1 MTQHNQI
8 IEETRCWL
16 TSTIIGLNFCPF
28 AKREYTNNTIRYTV
42 SSDKD
47 LESSLH
53 SLAEE
58 FQYLDK
64 HSDTETTL
72 LIFSHS
78 VKNFDDFLELIDYAN
93 QLLDD
98 LGYDSVYQIAHFHP
112 LYCFDGVE
120 SDDASNYTN
129 RSPYP
134 TLHLIREQSMQR
146 AIESHPDTTQIPD
159 TNIKLARELGAEH
172 LQSLLDVCKA
182 HD

>member
-1 MTQHNQI
+1 MTQQNQI

-28 AKREYTNNTIRYTV
+28 AKREFTQNTIRYAV
-42 SSDKD
+42 SKGKD
-47 LESSLH
+47 LESNLH
-53 SLAEE
+53 ILAEE

-78 VKNFDDFLELIDYAN
+78 VIDFDDFLELIDYAN

-98 LGYDSVYQIAHFHP
+98 LGYDTVYQIAHFHP
-112 LYCFDGVE
+112 DYCFDGVE
-120 SDDASNYTN
+120 LDDASNYTN

-146 AIESHPDTTQIPD
+146 AIDSHPDTTQIPN
-159 TNIKLARELGAEH
+159 TNIKLARELGVEH
-172 LQSLLDVCKA
+172 LQSLLNDCK
-182 HD
+182 DS